1 MKIVD
6 VPEIEDNIEE
16 ELEDDEISPREAAF
30 EHGEE
35 DNEEEDIVAI
45 DDVEDNIE
53 IKLTNGN
60 GSMSSAAMQI
70 GKYLVPRENCN
81 KIIKVSENTVKRIKD
96 LKKDKYEAIG
106 DVVRRLC
113 EGAKK

>member
-1 MKIVD
+1 MGRF
-6 VPEIEDNIEE
+6 PSTR
-16 ELEDDEISPREAAF
+16 SPTDRLGPSVTTSLQEGESASSN
-30 EHGEE
+30 EEE